1 MTTLE
6 KPSTDSTDENPVT
19 ESILPVGVPPIGSWA
34 AWVLKD
40 PILWYLTLPVPVTP
54 PNTPPVPP
62 PQPPGALAGMTRGEV
77 CDYLRDMLYL
87 GPPTV
92 MA

>member
-1 MTTLE
+1 LNTSGEPL
-6 KPSTDSTDENPVT
+6 KDSTEDPPVT
-19 ESILPVGVPPIGSWA
+19 ESILPAGVPPIGSWA
-34 AWVLKD
+34 AWMLKD

-62 PQPPGALAGMTRGEV
+62 PQPPAPLASMTRGEV
-77 CDYLRDMLYL
+77 CDYLRDMLFV